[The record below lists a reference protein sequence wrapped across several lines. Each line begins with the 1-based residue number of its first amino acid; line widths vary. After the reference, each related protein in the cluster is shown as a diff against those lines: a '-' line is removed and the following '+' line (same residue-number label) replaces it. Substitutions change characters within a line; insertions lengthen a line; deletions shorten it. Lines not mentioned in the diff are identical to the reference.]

1 MPSNTFQESL
11 DSNPYFMS
19 LPAYVQETIKQTG
32 IEITSEEE
40 LRRGADGKSGSSAL
54 FLDPNFSLMR
64 LMM

>member
-40 LRRGADGKSGSSAL
+40 LRRCAQNLMKSQS
-54 FLDPNFSLMR
+54 
-64 LMM
+64 